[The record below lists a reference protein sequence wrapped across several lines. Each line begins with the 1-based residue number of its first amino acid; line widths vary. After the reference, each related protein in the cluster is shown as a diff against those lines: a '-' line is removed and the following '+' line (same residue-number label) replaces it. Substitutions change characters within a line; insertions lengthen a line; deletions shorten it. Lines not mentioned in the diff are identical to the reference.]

1 MSLWLVIVLV
11 SMLLQYLHLNIIL
24 LFMLSCT
31 SVILSLIDNLNLVF
45 AVIRC
50 VAALSNLTVLSE
62 LSLSDSCL

>member
-1 MSLWLVIVLV
+1 
-11 SMLLQYLHLNIIL
+11 
-24 LFMLSCT
+24 MLSCT